1 MVDCAIVG
9 GGAAGLSAA
18 LVLGR
23 ARRSAV
29 VFDAGEQS
37 NLVAPHVG
45 GLFGHD
51 RGPPT
56 DVYRIARDQL
66 SPYPTVEIRRS
77 NVTAARPV
85 DGGFAVA
92 ADGSQTPA
100 RRILLATGIRYEL
113 PDIPGLEPLWGDSVF
128 HCPFCHGW
136 EMRDRRLAVLGEGDE
151 LVARA
156 SLLRCWS
163 DDVVALSNG
172 TPLTDADG
180 FDRAG
185 IDVIVEGIVE
195 LRTSD
200 DDGRRALQAV
210 AFDDGRVL
218 ERDGLMI
225 QPRLSQRSALAAELG
240 VALTD
245 RGTVHVD
252 AHGRTS
258 VRGIYAAGDVAG
270 ETQQV
275 INAAAAGATAAYAIV
290 HDGVEH
296 RVATTA

>member
-1 MVDCAIVG
+1 MLDCAIVG

-23 ARRSAV
+23 ARRTAV

-51 RGPPT
+51 RGPPA

-66 SPYPTVEIRRS
+66 SPYPTIEIRRS

-85 DGGFAVA
+85 DAGFAVTA
-92 ADGSQTPA
+92 GDAEVAA
-100 RRILLATGIRYEL
+100 RRVLLATGIRYEL
-113 PDIPGLEPLWGDSVF
+113 PQIGGLEPLWGDSVF

-136 EMRDRRLAVLGEGDE
+136 EMRDRRLAVVGEGEE

-172 TPLTDADG
+172 TPLIDPDG

-185 IDVIVEGIVE
+185 IEVVVDGIVE
-195 LRTSD
+195 LRTRV
-200 DDGRRALQAV
+200 DGGRPTLQGI

-218 ERDGLMI
+218 ERDGLMVH
-225 QPRLSQRSALAAELG
+225 PRLSQRSSLAAELG

-252 AHGRTS
+252 EHGRTS

-290 HDGVEH
+290 HDGVKH

>member
-56 DVYRIARDQL
+56 DVYRMARDQL

>member
-51 RGPPT
+51 RGPPA

-172 TPLTDADG
+172 TPLTDADE

-200 DDGRRALQAV
+200 DDGRRTLQAV

>member
-92 ADGSQTPA
+92 ADGSQTRA

-210 AFDDGRVL
+210 AFDDGRAL

-225 QPRLSQRSALAAELG
+225 HPRLSQRSPLAAELG

>member
-1 MVDCAIVG
+1 MLDCAIVG

-23 ARRSAV
+23 ARRTAV
-29 VFDAGEQS
+29 VLDAGEQS

-51 RGPPT
+51 RGPPA

-66 SPYPTVEIRRS
+66 APYPTVEVRRS
-77 NVTAARPV
+77 NVTAVRPIE
-85 DGGFAVA
+85 GGFALT
-92 ADGSQTPA
+92 ADDDEIVA

-113 PDIPGLEPLWGDSVF
+113 PDIAGLEPLWGDSVF

-136 EMRDRRLAVLGEGDE
+136 EMRDRRLAVLGEGHE
-151 LVARA
+151 VVARA

-172 TPLTDADG
+172 TPIDDADELE
-180 FDRAG
+180 RAG
-185 IDVIVEGIVE
+185 IDAIATSIVALHI
-195 LRTSD
+195 R
-200 DDGRRALQAV
+200 DGRGRPTLRAV

-225 QPRLSQRSALAAELG
+225 HPRLSQRSSLAAELG
-240 VALTD
+240 VGLTD

-252 AHGRTS
+252 EHGRTS

-290 HDGVEH
+290 HDSVKH
-296 RVATTA
+296 PAATAA

>member
-200 DDGRRALQAV
+200 DDGRRTLQAV

>member
-1 MVDCAIVG
+1 MVDCAIIG

-51 RGPPT
+51 RGPPA

>member
-210 AFDDGRVL
+210 AFDDGRAL

-225 QPRLSQRSALAAELG
+225 HPRLSQRSPLAAELG

>member
-1 MVDCAIVG
+1 MVDCAIIG

-210 AFDDGRVL
+210 AFDDGRAL

-225 QPRLSQRSALAAELG
+225 HPRLSQRSPLAAELG
-240 VALTD
+240 VTLTD